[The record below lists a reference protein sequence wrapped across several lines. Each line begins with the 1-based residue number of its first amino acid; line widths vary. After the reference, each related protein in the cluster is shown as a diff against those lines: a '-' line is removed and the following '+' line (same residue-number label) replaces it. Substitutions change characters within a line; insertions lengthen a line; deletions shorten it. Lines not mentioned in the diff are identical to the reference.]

1 VRGVAVNVLRGV
13 MRFQAIAYA
22 IYGLSY
28 FFIPDVIIGDIF
40 DWDTSSFWA
49 RSVGAVFIAVAWIE
63 WSVVA
68 KLEER
73 RDLVWQ
79 FALIP
84 TLLLAGAVWEKG
96 ADTYEGSDAYLAMV
110 IVVTAFF
117 TLLVGGAAWYAHREV
132 PAKV

>member
-1 VRGVAVNVLRGV
+1 VNVLSGV

-28 FFIPDVIIGDIF
+28 FLIPDFVIGDVF

-49 RSVGAVFIAVAWIE
+49 RGFGAVFIGVAWLE
-63 WSVVA
+63 WNVVA
-68 KLEER
+68 KLEQR

-84 TLLLAGAVWEKG
+84 ALILAGAVWEKG
-96 ADTYEGSDAYLAMV
+96 ADTYEGSDTYFVMV
-110 IVVTAFF
+110 IAVTLFF
-117 TLLVGGAAWYAHREV
+117 ALLVGGAAWYAQREV
-132 PAKV
+132 PASV